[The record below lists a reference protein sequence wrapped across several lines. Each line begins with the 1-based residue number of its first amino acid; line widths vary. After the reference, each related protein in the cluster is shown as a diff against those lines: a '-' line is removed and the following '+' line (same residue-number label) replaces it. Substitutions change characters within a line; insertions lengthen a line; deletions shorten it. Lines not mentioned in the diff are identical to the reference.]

1 MPNHKIK
8 IKNMSRK
15 EKSDAIERWVVLITC
30 VFKAEESIRKQWK
43 DMLEEAKT
51 ATLERREQI
60 AHDYFT
66 AIAEEIL
73 SKN

>member
-30 VFKAEESIRKQWK
+30 VFKAE
-43 DMLEEAKT
+43 
-51 ATLERREQI
+51 
-60 AHDYFT
+60 
-66 AIAEEIL
+66 
-73 SKN
+73 